1 MSGDAGRRATFLD
14 EMGLGPVWTARRAQP
29 DSGPGSQAQGSHAP
43 RAETREDAQTS
54 LPHEA
59 QASVKPS
66 AQVDAQASAQADA
79 QASAQPSAQAVPE
92 PAVRSGLQVTAQ
104 AASQP
109 DSPPESKQDSQ
120 PESQTELQSESQ
132 SVTQYAAQPESAT
145 PVDSAGDLF
154 ASTVAAGNPMP
165 STQGKSASG
174 TRSPDA
180 RIRQPSGANR
190 DLPSQRDESNG
201 ANRATAPDAPSAGEI
216 AGMDWPELEAAVAG
230 CVKCRL
236 CETRNRTVFGVG
248 DRNAQWMFIGEGPG
262 RNEDLQ
268 GEPFVGPAG
277 KLLDNMMLSMNLRR
291 GENAFIANIV
301 KCRPTD
307 ANGRDR
313 APEPDEAAACL
324 PYLERQMALIGPGA
338 IVALGKTAAVTL
350 LDEAPSVTLAS
361 LRGTVRKRNGVPLVV
376 TYHPAYLLR
385 KLGDKSK
392 SWRDLCL
399 ALDSLPDG
407 D

>member
-1 MSGDAGRRATFLD
+1 
-14 EMGLGPVWTARRAQP
+14 
-29 DSGPGSQAQGSHAP
+29 
-43 RAETREDAQTS
+43 
-54 LPHEA
+54 
-59 QASVKPS
+59 
-66 AQVDAQASAQADA
+66 
-79 QASAQPSAQAVPE
+79 
-92 PAVRSGLQVTAQ
+92 
-104 AASQP
+104 
-109 DSPPESKQDSQ
+109 
-120 PESQTELQSESQ
+120 
-132 SVTQYAAQPESAT
+132 
-145 PVDSAGDLF
+145 
-154 ASTVAAGNPMP
+154 
-165 STQGKSASG
+165 
-174 TRSPDA
+174 
-180 RIRQPSGANR
+180 
-190 DLPSQRDESNG
+190 
-201 ANRATAPDAPSAGEI
+201 
-216 AGMDWPELEAAVAG
+216 
-230 CVKCRL
+230 
-236 CETRNRTVFGVG
+236 
-248 DRNAQWMFIGEGPG
+248 
-262 RNEDLQ
+262 
-268 GEPFVGPAG
+268 
-277 KLLDNMMLSMNLRR
+277 MNLRR